1 MNTRNVILF
10 LTVAVLTFSSCKES
24 EDETINPVTEE
35 ILANGLNIGP
45 NGVDTTVVFLKANG
59 YSVDINYSSGT
70 GKWCS
75 ATECTDSVTGAPGIR
90 IKCASSDTSLFV
102 RKATVNISSS
112 RGNYVV
118 KVNQKPYK
126 LAYFNN
132 PVLYI
137 KNTGGVFMV
146 PVRANSSFTIG
157 RVHELIGSGN
167 NTREVNKDWVSIKGQ
182 YGKKKCSEG
191 KTLEFPFMCGLNTGL
206 GRSASFTLGVFD
218 DSLDNHSS
226 ILEVR
231 QEPRTFNSKETIN
244 LNIPEIIEV
253 LLGRNEDN
261 LSRLRSLTMIGS
273 PAPQD
278 VEYAAKIGRLSLD
291 TLDMSACDFTG
302 YSYEFNIDERLFF
315 NSHLSRILLPKGIKT
330 INEEAFADCKNLKT
344 VVLPASLEHIRSRA
358 FASSPKIDEIVIPAD
373 SKLKAIYEEPFNTG
387 GVLKSLFIPKSIKY
401 MDADAL
407 KGLRVKELHIRLDT
421 PPSLNQDGDID
432 RSGSILYVP
441 KGCKEKYMSATY
453 WKSFGQIVEE

>member
-59 YSVDINYSSGT
+59 YSVDVNYSSGT

-90 IKCASSDTSLFV
+90 IKCAPSDTSLFV

-126 LAYFNN
+126 LAYFTDNT
-132 PVLYI
+132 VYV
-137 KNTGGVFMV
+137 KNTGGSFIIQVK
-146 PVRANSSFTIG
+146 ANSSFKIDKTIY
-157 RVHELIGSGN
+157 ITGSGK
-167 NTREVNKDWVSIKGQ
+167 NTRPVDTSWLSEIYKKVKCNEGQ
-182 YGKKKCSEG
+182 AFK
-191 KTLEFPFMCGLNTGL
+191 FPLQAQLNTGL
-206 GRSASFTLGVFD
+206 GRNAFYGVSG
-218 DSLDNHSS
+218 DSLHNKAS
-226 ILEVR
+226 ILEVI
-231 QEPRTFNSKETIN
+231 QEPRTLNASETIKFGMFSDRLN
-244 LNIPEIIEV
+244 L
-253 LLGRNEDN
+253 LLGRDEEN
-261 LSRLRSLTMIGS
+261 LSRMRSLTMIGYAG
-273 PAPQD
+273 PTD

-344 VVLPASLEHIRSRA
+344 VVLPASLERIRSRA
-358 FASSPKIDEIVIPAD
+358 FASSPKIDEIVIPTD

-401 MDADAL
+401 MDVDAL

-441 KGCKEKYMSATY
+441 KGCKEKYMSVTY